1 MQNSK
6 KHIPIIL
13 GQPFLTISDAYI
25 QCKVGNIQL
34 SFAIMTT
41 ELNIFKIAKQP
52 CDKNEK
58 IVDVDFIRELVDHI
72 FPSTICDD
80 PLQICFAY
88 IVLPTLFCILK
99 FIDQLMRSMLYS
111 IHHIDGYQQMEV
123 KN

>member
-1 MQNSK
+1 
-6 KHIPIIL
+6 
-13 GQPFLTISDAYI
+13 
-25 QCKVGNIQL
+25 
-34 SFAIMTT
+34 MTT

-88 IVLPTLFCILK
+88 IVLHFKIH
-99 FIDQLMRSMLYS
+99 RSVN
-111 IHHIDGYQQMEV
+111 EV
-123 KN
+123 NALLDPSH

>member
-88 IVLPTLFCILK
+88 IVLSVNEVNALLDPSHWWIPTNGSQEL
-99 FIDQLMRSMLYS
+99 S
-111 IHHIDGYQQMEV
+111 
-123 KN
+123 N